1 MQVSYIMSDEAGIH
15 IEPESDP
22 FHDSN
27 APDLKHTNLSAKYLV
42 RAMVQ
47 VTEKEIY
54 LCVQDDERPVMPTDN
69 VHLTEEECHITDPAG
84 SRRESQAVGCIIVLV

>member
-15 IEPESDP
+15 IEPERDP
-22 FHDSN
+22 FHDSS

-54 LCVQDDERPVMPTDN
+54 EFMS
-69 VHLTEEECHITDPAG
+69 AG
-84 SRRESQAVGCIIVLV
+84 RRAAGDAD

>member
-22 FHDSN
+22 FHNSN

-42 RAMVQ
+42 SKSNGASNMKVIFVWR
-47 VTEKEIY
+47 TTSG
-54 LCVQDDERPVMPTDN
+54 R
-69 VHLTEEECHITDPAG
+69 
-84 SRRESQAVGCIIVLV
+84 